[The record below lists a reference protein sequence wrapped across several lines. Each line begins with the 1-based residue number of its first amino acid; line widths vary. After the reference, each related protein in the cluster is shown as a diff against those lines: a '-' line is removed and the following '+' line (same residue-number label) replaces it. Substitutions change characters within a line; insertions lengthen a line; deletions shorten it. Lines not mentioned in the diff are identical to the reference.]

1 VIVSTHEIYR
11 CSPAFTR
18 CDQACDGA
26 ALMPSM
32 WRRSTIRL
40 FLLVAVTVASIHFE
54 GDLSLQASF
63 AIVAVIACSWSWTD
77 NAIQPAFSPH
87 QISLE
92 PRIGLM
98 LIDLGFMDDAQW
110 KALFVPEKESDP
122 WSGLTLA
129 KSGARAVVLSLASSG
144 DMIVQLASPTARFEF
159 PWALGSTLEFP
170 EPFFPCSPAFFFDL
184 GNLGR
189 AKYFAQNSS
198 TIEDTFTKIRDHKDA
213 TPKISGKA
221 DSDREESQT

>member
-1 VIVSTHEIYR
+1 
-11 CSPAFTR
+11 
-18 CDQACDGA
+18 
-26 ALMPSM
+26 M

-129 KSGARAVVLSLASSG
+129 KSGREQLYFHLRLPENDRSVGQPNSTIRVPLGVRVNSGISRTVLSL
-144 DMIVQLASPTARFEF
+144 SPRVFLRFGE
-159 PWALGSTLEFP
+159 
-170 EPFFPCSPAFFFDL
+170 
-184 GNLGR
+184 
-189 AKYFAQNSS
+189 
-198 TIEDTFTKIRDHKDA
+198 
-213 TPKISGKA
+213 SGKGEILRTKLVH
-221 DSDREESQT
+221 DRGHIYQDP

>member
-1 VIVSTHEIYR
+1 
-11 CSPAFTR
+11 
-18 CDQACDGA
+18 
-26 ALMPSM
+26 MPSM

-189 AKYFAQNSS
+189 AKYFAQNSPRS
-198 TIEDTFTKIRDHKDA
+198 RTHLPRSVTIRTRHQRSAGKLIR
-213 TPKISGKA
+213 TGKSRRPECLSIYGFRA
-221 DSDREESQT
+221 YLLMPPQSHGVIAPW

>member
-1 VIVSTHEIYR
+1 MRSL
-11 CSPAFTR
+11 S
-18 CDQACDGA
+18 
-26 ALMPSM
+26 
-32 WRRSTIRL
+32 RRSTIKL
-40 FLLVAVTVASIHFE
+40 FLLVAVAVASIHFV

-110 KALFVPEKESDP
+110 KALFVTEKESDP

-129 KSGARAVVLSLASSG
+129 KSGREQLYFFTCVFRRYDRS
-144 DMIVQLASPTARFEF
+144 LASPTALFEF
-159 PWALGSTLEFP
+159 
-170 EPFFPCSPAFFFDL
+170 
-184 GNLGR
+184 LGR
-189 AKYFAQNSS
+189 
-198 TIEDTFTKIRDHKDA
+198 
-213 TPKISGKA
+213 
-221 DSDREESQT
+221 

>member
-1 VIVSTHEIYR
+1 
-11 CSPAFTR
+11 
-18 CDQACDGA
+18 
-26 ALMPSM
+26 M

-110 KALFVPEKESDP
+110 KALFVPEKE
-122 WSGLTLA
+122 
-129 KSGARAVVLSLASSG
+129 V
-144 DMIVQLASPTARFEF
+144 I
-159 PWALGSTLEFP
+159 LG
-170 EPFFPCSPAFFFDL
+170 
-184 GNLGR
+184 
-189 AKYFAQNSS
+189 
-198 TIEDTFTKIRDHKDA
+198 
-213 TPKISGKA
+213 A
-221 DSDREESQT
+221 DSHWRKAGREQLYFHLRLPEI

>member
-1 VIVSTHEIYR
+1 MIVSTLEIYR

-18 CDQACDGA
+18 RDQACDGA
-26 ALMPSM
+26 ALMRSM
-32 WRRSTIRL
+32 SRRSTIKL
-40 FLLVAVTVASIHFE
+40 FLLVAVAVASIHFV

-110 KALFVPEKESDP
+110 KALFVTEKESDP

-144 DMIVQLASPTARFEF
+144 DMIVHWPAQQHYSSS
-159 PWALGSTLEFP
+159 LGVRVTLEFP
-170 EPFFPCSPAFFFDL
+170 EQFFPWSPAFFS
-184 GNLGR
+184 NL
-189 AKYFAQNSS
+189 ALL
-198 TIEDTFTKIRDHKDA
+198 
-213 TPKISGKA
+213 PWLV
-221 DSDREESQT
+221 